1 MRISIATPAP
11 PGSRKGNRAT
21 AVRWAGLLRSLGH
34 RVRMVEAWDV
44 AADDPPADLLVAL
57 HARRSS
63 ASVERWRARRG
74 TAPLVVALGGTDLY
88 EDLPGS
94 AEALRSL
101 ALADA
106 LVVLHPR
113 GVAALP
119 ADVRGK
125 AVAVIQSATPPRGA
139 PPPPRGDAFE
149 VVSLAHLRPVKD
161 PFLLPR
167 ALRLLPPRSRVRAV
181 HLGAA
186 LDAEAE
192 ARART
197 EASEC
202 PRWTWVGDRPREEA
216 KRRLTSSRLFVLTS
230 RLEGAANAISEAIA
244 CGTPV
249 LSTAI
254 DGSVGVLG
262 EDHPGLF
269 PVGDAAALAALLL
282 RAEEEPPFLEAL
294 RARSIALQ
302 PLVEPAR
309 EREAW
314 RRLLARLPR

>member
-1 MRISIATPAP
+1 VRIAIATPAP
-11 PGSRKGNRAT
+11 PGSRKGNRTT
-21 AVRWAGLLRSLGH
+21 ALRWAGLLRALGH
-34 RVRMVEAWDV
+34 HVRIVEAWDEG
-44 AADDPPADLLVAL
+44 ADEPPAELLVAL

-63 ASVERWRARRG
+63 GSVERWRVWRG
-74 TAPLVVALGGTDLY
+74 AAPLVVALAGTDLY

-94 AEALRSL
+94 PEALRSL

-106 LVVLHPR
+106 VVVLHPR
-113 GVAALP
+113 GIAAVP
-119 ADVRGK
+119 ADVRAR

-139 PPPPRGDAFE
+139 PPPPRDDAFE

-167 ALRLLPPRSRVRAV
+167 ALRLLPPGSRVRAV
-181 HLGAA
+181 HHGAA

-192 ARART
+192 ARARA
-197 EASEC
+197 EASEN
-202 PRWTWVGDRPREEA
+202 PRWIWLGDRPREEA
-216 KRRLTSSRLFVLTS
+216 KRRLAASRLFVLTS
-230 RLEGAANAISEAIA
+230 RLEGAANAVSEAIA
-244 CGTPV
+244 CGAPV
-249 LSTAI
+249 LSTDV

-269 PVGDAAALAALLL
+269 PVGDAAALAALLS
-282 RAEEEPPFLEAL
+282 RAEQEPPFLQAL

-302 PLVEPAR
+302 PLVDPAR